1 LRILFQYAYQDKRDL
16 QNYLNYAKILE
27 SLMAIGILL
36 AAGNSQRFDSQVPK
50 QLTELADRIV
60 LEYSLSI
67 FDDHPEISEI
77 IIVTKEE
84 LIPIVRNIVENNY
97 QKVSSV
103 ITGGESRQQ
112 SSLAGIDHINADKT
126 MKIIIHDAARPF
138 VESKMISEC
147 IDALNRYDAVTVAI
161 PSSDTLLEVLEN
173 EVTDIPL
180 RSNFMR
186 AQTPQGFR
194 FEAIQKAYELLEKAN
209 DFSPTDDCGVIQR
222 FLPDTV
228 IGVVEGSESNIK
240 LTYPDDLELAQV
252 ILEQKSG

>member
-1 LRILFQYAYQDKRDL
+1 
-16 QNYLNYAKILE
+16 
-27 SLMAIGILL
+27 M
-36 AAGNSQRFDSQVPK
+36 
-50 QLTELADRIV
+50 
-60 LEYSLSI
+60 
-67 FDDHPEISEI
+67 
-77 IIVTKEE
+77 
-84 LIPIVRNIVENNY
+84 
-97 QKVSSV
+97 
-103 ITGGESRQQ
+103 
-112 SSLAGIDHINADKT
+112 
-126 MKIIIHDAARPF
+126 RPF

-173 EVTDIPL
+173 EVTGIPL

-194 FEAIQKAYELLEKAN
+194 FEAIRKAYELLEKAN

-228 IGVVEGSESNIK
+228 IGVVKGSESNIK
-240 LTYPDDLELAQV
+240 LTYPHDLKLAQV